1 MAAEL
6 KLVDNG
12 TAEQLCLQ
20 EKAPSRPR
28 SWHVSRK
35 RFVVILATFTCIA
48 VVGSL
53 TIILLKMN
61 RHSTGGLPI
70 LPAWIFSTINSTKDP
85 CEDILGFSCG
95 QQLNITKMK
104 IHSKSPNPGQQQIF
118 EILRS
123 SLENSSTNLSSAEE
137 KAKKFYYVCSNLSQI
152 IATGRL
158 AFRETIKK
166 IGLTNS
172 TNINAVLQKIMK
184 DYNTYP
190 FFKLNLVFD
199 PQNTSKY
206 AIQIDRPEFHF
217 EPDIKFLGVSEGE
230 TMKIAGPVL
239 AITSVLRS
247 MASKKE
253 TDNPFFQ
260 RITISELQR
269 NAPGINWLE
278 CLQAT
283 FESISMKP
291 SDHVYVH
298 DLPYLTN
305 MSKYI
310 SEYHK
315 ISVLNFY
322 MIASFFQTVSPALDP
337 RFTQAKRK
345 ITKTSDKSKEEPT
358 PPWKKCVFDTH
369 NAFGP
374 VVEAMFIQDSIS
386 EKKQKMVTE
395 LVNEIRSALQTMI
408 VNNQLTSE
416 KTRKATLERLKSI
429 TVHLDQQTSAEELN
443 VMDTLYSEF
452 IVTDSYFESYLQYLK
467 FAKKWKMERMKTT
480 SWQNSSLGSPLS
492 TVPYRSHE
500 KKIIYFPA
508 GMFQEPLF
516 GEDYPRAV
524 YYGGIG
530 TVIAEELIIM
540 LADFENGLS
549 SWSAS
554 QEFLNC
560 LQVQLQNDTIHIDS
574 HKTWAER
581 KGMEV
586 AYHAYESRLNTDW
599 CESSLAN
606 LESLT
611 KRQMF
616 FVTYAQIICETS
628 GKASAVEAEFRVKGL
643 YNSFLFQ
650 REFGCSAK
658 SSRNPYGEMQHL
670 NSTISA
676 ECFHY

>member
-12 TAEQLCLQ
+12 TAEELCLQ

-48 VVGSL
+48 VMGSL
-53 TIILLKMN
+53 TITLLKMN
-61 RHSTGGLPI
+61 RHSTASGFS

-95 QQLNITKMK
+95 QQLNITTMK
-104 IHSKSPNPGQQQIF
+104 LHNKNLNPGQQQIL

-152 IATGRL
+152 IAAGRL

-172 TNINAVLQKIMK
+172 TNIIAVLQKIMK

-190 FFKLNLVFD
+190 FFKLNLVSD
-199 PQNTSKY
+199 PQNTSSY
-206 AIQIDRPEFHF
+206 AIQIDQPEFHF
-217 EPDIKFLGVSEGE
+217 EPDIQFLGVSDGE

-253 TDNPFFQ
+253 TDNPLFQ
-260 RITISELQR
+260 RITISELQS

-283 FESISMKP
+283 FESINMKP
-291 SDHVYVH
+291 SDHIYVH
-298 DLPYLTN
+298 DLPYLTS

-310 SEYHK
+310 SEYQK
-315 ISVLNFY
+315 ISILNFY

-345 ITKTSDKSKEEPT
+345 ITKTSDKNKEEPT
-358 PPWKKCVFDTH
+358 PPWKKCVFDTY

-374 VVEAMFIQDSIS
+374 VVEAIFIRDSIS

-395 LVNEIRSALQTMI
+395 LVNEIRSALQAMI

-416 KTRKATLERLKSI
+416 KTRKATLERLKSV
-429 TVHLDQQTSAEELN
+429 TVHLDQQTSAEELKI
-443 VMDTLYSEF
+443 MDTLYSEF

-467 FAKKWKMERMKTT
+467 FAKKWNMERMKTA

-492 TVPYRSHE
+492 TVPYQSHE

-524 YYGGIG
+524 YYGGVG
-530 TVIAEELIIM
+530 TVIAQELIIM
-540 LADFENGLS
+540 LADFENDPS

-560 LQVQLQNDTIHIDS
+560 LRVQLQNDTIRIDS
-574 HKTWAER
+574 HKTWAEH

-616 FVTYAQIICETS
+616 FVTYAQIICEAS
-628 GKASAVEAEFRVKGL
+628 GKASAIEAEFRVKGL
-643 YNSFLFQ
+643 YSSFLFQ
-650 REFGCSAK
+650 RAFGCSAK
-658 SSRNPYGEMQHL
+658 SSRNPLEKC
-670 NSTISA
+670 N
-676 ECFHY
+676 